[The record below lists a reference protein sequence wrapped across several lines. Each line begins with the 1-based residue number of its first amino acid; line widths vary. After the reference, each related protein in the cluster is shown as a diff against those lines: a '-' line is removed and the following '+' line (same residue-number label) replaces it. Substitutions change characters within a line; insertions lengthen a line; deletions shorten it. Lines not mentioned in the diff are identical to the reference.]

1 MAKEEIVERFS
12 QLAEQYRW
20 AHRIMKAL
28 ISDNHA
34 PGIVER
40 LKRGEDYGSV
50 ARSFSNTPLKDM
62 DLPPSSSSAATMD
75 SADKSGS
82 LEDSME
88 YELDHAAERI
98 AGSSAAHDGL
108 YWTKVI
114 ADTDLLKHLLELYFT
129 WVHPVH
135 MVMSEPHF
143 RASFNGHD
151 EHYCSSALVN
161 AMCAMACHLLDPE
174 DETAD
179 MDGLDAE
186 QLGERFI
193 EEGRSLI
200 GPDDQNKLTTVQ
212 AFAIMFLHDSGSG
225 KALKASSYL
234 RFASTSLTDPSF
246 QSDIHRDAWQIT
258 MWGVHS
264 LNVCVHRKST

>member
-50 ARSFSNTPLKDM
+50 ARSFSNAKLKDL
-62 DLPPSSSSAATMD
+62 DIPPSSSTGTLD
-75 SADKSGS
+75 SVEEPSS
-82 LEDSME
+82 LPDSMD
-88 YELDHAAERI
+88 YELDGITERI
-98 AGSSAAHDGL
+98 SGSTFSHDEL
-108 YWTKVI
+108 FWTKI
-114 ADTDLLKHLLELYFT
+114 IGDADLLKHLMELYFT

-135 MVMSEPHF
+135 MVLSEPHF
-143 RASFNGHD
+143 RASFTGHD

-161 AMCAMACHLLDPE
+161 VMCAMACHLLDPADE
-174 DETAD
+174 ATELDGTDAEKLGDRFMDET
-179 MDGLDAE
+179 
-186 QLGERFI
+186 
-193 EEGRSLI
+193 RSLI
-200 GPDDQNKLTTVQ
+200 RPEDQNKLTTVQ
-212 AFAIMFLHDSGSG
+212 AFAIMFLYDAGSG
-225 KALKASSYL
+225 RALKASAYI
-234 RFASTSLTDPSF
+234 RFASTSLTDPNF
-246 QSDIHRDAWQIT
+246 QSDVHRDAWQIT

-264 LNVCVHRKST
+264 LNVCV